1 MLSVALF
8 LPVEKIDENADLRSL
23 EKMDSLSFEMV
34 VAQIEQTLH
43 REIDP
48 LELLKL
54 TSVRDLAA
62 LPERES
68 LIGLTYED
76 LIRMEIACGEITPDS
91 AQGAEAY
98 IAYRRA
104 QLRSG
109 EYAPRDVEL
118 ADGRVVPLNAAMRA
132 QIGALLDTKG
142 REGLRLLGV
151 ARRPMAADCAAT
163 DSRMATTSHNTAT
176 AMPGTSRS
184 NFPVASRPARMS
196 PQPRRESASW
206 AAGFTPARRNS
217 GGGTRRRAR

>member
-68 LIGLTYED
+68 
-76 LIRMEIACGEITPDS
+76 
-91 AQGAEAY
+91 
-98 IAYRRA
+98 
-104 QLRSG
+104 
-109 EYAPRDVEL
+109 
-118 ADGRVVPLNAAMRA
+118 
-132 QIGALLDTKG
+132 
-142 REGLRLLGV
+142 
-151 ARRPMAADCAAT
+151 
-163 DSRMATTSHNTAT
+163 
-176 AMPGTSRS
+176 
-184 NFPVASRPARMS
+184 
-196 PQPRRESASW
+196 
-206 AAGFTPARRNS
+206 
-217 GGGTRRRAR
+217 